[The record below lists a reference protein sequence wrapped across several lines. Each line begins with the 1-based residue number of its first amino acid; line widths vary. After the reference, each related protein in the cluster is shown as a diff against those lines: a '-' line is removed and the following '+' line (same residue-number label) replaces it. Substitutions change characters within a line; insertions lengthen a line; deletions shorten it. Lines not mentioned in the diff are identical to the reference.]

1 MNKFQKAVSQMIKQE
16 EKENLWQGY
25 ENCRVGRSIPS
36 SIRIYVKAFKKS
48 GYSVHEVYN
57 FINDINK
64 CE

>member
-1 MNKFQKAVSQMIKQE
+1 MIKQE

>member
-1 MNKFQKAVSQMIKQE
+1 MNKFQKAVSQMVKQE

-36 SIRIYVKAFKKS
+36 SIRIYVKGFKRF

-57 FINDINK
+57 FINGINK
-64 CE
+64 YE

>member
-1 MNKFQKAVSQMIKQE
+1 MNKFQKVVSQMVKQE

-36 SIRIYVKAFKKS
+36 SIRRYVKGFKKL
-48 GYSVHEVYN
+48 GYSIYEVYE

-64 CE
+64 YK

>member
-36 SIRIYVKAFKKS
+36 SIRIYVKGFKKS

>member
-1 MNKFQKAVSQMIKQE
+1 MNKFQKAVSQMVKQE

-36 SIRIYVKAFKKS
+36 SIRIYVKGFKRF
-48 GYSVHEVYN
+48 GYSVNEVYN

-64 CE
+64 Y